1 LDSRWIPGGV
11 HMSPCGVHMDFVQN
25 CGLGSFSDGLHLDSI
40 WNLWGRVNYTEEGEE
55 NWGQGKKQVFILFLS
70 VLSFLTPPPLAVE
83 RHWLIANMKTR
94 LRMPRALLLVSSCV
108 YSNSS

>member
-1 LDSRWIPGGV
+1 
-11 HMSPCGVHMDFVQN
+11 MDFVQN
-25 CGLGSFSDGLHLDSI
+25 CGLGSFSDGLHLDSTWTCGVQVDSI

-55 NWGQGKKQVFILFLS
+55 HWGQGKKQVFILFLS

-94 LRMPRALLLVSSCV
+94 LRMPRALLLVSSHV